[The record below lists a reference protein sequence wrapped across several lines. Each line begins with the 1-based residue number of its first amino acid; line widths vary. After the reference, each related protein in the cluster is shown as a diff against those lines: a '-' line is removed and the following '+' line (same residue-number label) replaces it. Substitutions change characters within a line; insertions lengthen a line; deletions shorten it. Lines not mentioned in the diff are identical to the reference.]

1 MNLNFI
7 EEFKNYSNLEL
18 LKIIKNPTHYQ
29 QAAVDAAQTILSTRT
44 ISNEEVQKVDD
55 DLATTR
61 EQGTRNDKGIFKS
74 VFRASSDEATSKWL
88 KFLWL
93 ALAVQYAKT
102 LYGFLPSVIYFLRC
116 KFCPFD
122 YVWAF
127 SFLNILYMP
136 VVFFLLARKSKSG
149 WVLLF
154 GETIFTGVS
163 LQILFLQTMVQ
174 IIKSIYYLDF
184 PQLNVSD
191 YLWFVLIRTFVVIM
205 LLKEE
210 VTKHFNVNDQTKI
223 WTIMVASFLDAILIL
238 YLGYRI
244 SGINLF

>member
-18 LKIIKNPTHYQ
+18 LKIIKNPTDYQ

-102 LYGFLPSVIYFLRC
+102 LYGFLPSVIYF
-116 KFCPFD
+116 
-122 YVWAF
+122 
-127 SFLNILYMP
+127 
-136 VVFFLLARKSKSG
+136 
-149 WVLLF
+149 
-154 GETIFTGVS
+154 
-163 LQILFLQTMVQ
+163 
-174 IIKSIYYLDF
+174 
-184 PQLNVSD
+184 
-191 YLWFVLIRTFVVIM
+191 
-205 LLKEE
+205 
-210 VTKHFNVNDQTKI
+210 
-223 WTIMVASFLDAILIL
+223 
-238 YLGYRI
+238 
-244 SGINLF
+244 